1 MSRQPVVVVLHD
13 GEMPSESSM
22 APVVERAREVRY
34 ATAAELPDYVE
45 RVVRAWD
52 AGREPGESF
61 AAWAHRAD
69 EEALR

>member
-34 ATAAELPDYVE
+34 AL
-45 RVVRAWD
+45 
-52 AGREPGESF
+52 SLI
-61 AAWAHRAD
+61 HI
-69 EEALR
+69 